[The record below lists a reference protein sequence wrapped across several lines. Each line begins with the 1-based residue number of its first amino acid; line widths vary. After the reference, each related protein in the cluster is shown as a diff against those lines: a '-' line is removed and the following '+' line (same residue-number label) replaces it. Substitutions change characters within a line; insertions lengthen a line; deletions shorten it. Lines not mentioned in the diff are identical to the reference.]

1 MGPSLSREG
10 RGDSPF
16 GAPASQPAVNRLVI
30 AGVIRPSM
38 RKIILGAI
46 LAAIVAAGGGVYLAV
61 LRPLS
66 AVADTLPLAEQALA
80 TPEAVVLAGIN
91 VKQAAF
97 LERWLI
103 GAPPASAAR
112 STGAAP
118 VGERSLIDHLEAAR
132 VDPRRDID
140 YVLAALYST
149 TAAAAPGRAIALA
162 GRFDPDVIN
171 AYLAQTLHGT
181 RLAGVEPPSYAIT
194 LTDPTSCQP
203 SGSWVVTVAPGWILI
218 ADPASHA
225 ALLARLLHPA
235 ARADG
240 GLDWW
245 RPLARADVVSIGIRN
260 PAGLENTTDAP
271 MLKAAAQGI
280 QIKAD
285 AFEHVYLGFRMTV
298 VPPAGAA
305 RLVIDAKDE
314 ARAMEQITVWRRAI
328 GDSRARWAQ
337 ALPSVAA
344 LYDSLALRSE
354 GTRNTVQVTVDRA
367 TIGNVRH
374 VANELMAAMLGGFGA
389 DVKTQPISA
398 QPERIDR
405 NPAKFEAATT
415 PAELAA
421 YDQSAMFAEK
431 VDRVEGPFGVRLDEI
446 RQGAGGDA
454 GLELVV
460 AAFANAI
467 PNITGDGA
475 RTRLYVD
482 SVKARDGRELLQHQE
497 CGRHRNSE
505 PAEFTSVS
513 APRLQASKNVQL
525 IAGADARAIERI
537 DGHIELSWPTRT
549 ETIRVAHPAVDT
561 RIEKDGVAVRITK
574 VAGGSLGYEV
584 SGERD
589 RLLALRAL
597 NAAGQPLDRTM
608 RMSGDFL
615 FGDGRTVEA
624 DYAGTIDAVELV
636 LAAEEHA
643 LTYRFALDDF
653 SLSGDSHSAM
663 QDDIPEFLP
672 YGEQALRH
680 DFATPAKGHRETWRT
695 LPPLEK
701 PQPPL
706 GVAQL
711 EPFELSLDKAQSF
724 FALKLD
730 FGVRG
735 PDAPDFRRR
744 FNFGE
749 LRLTRV
755 ELKDGTVLAPPS
767 AGDAEAKPT
776 PWQPTWSAPVRF
788 MLTPKQGVLA
798 TSAELLI
805 DSKAK
810 PEELRSLSGSLDV
823 RLPLKIEALRLDDL
837 SVGQS
842 AERQDFTV
850 AVAARSRRSLTFQA
864 KQGGDRVVYI
874 RLLDAAG
881 KAVAFM
887 GPQIT
892 ERPDGSTRFE
902 LSPLNP
908 PARAEIVLASEIE
921 SRSLPFAFTLP

>member
-1 MGPSLSREG
+1 
-10 RGDSPF
+10 
-16 GAPASQPAVNRLVI
+16 
-30 AGVIRPSM
+30 M
-38 RKIILGAI
+38 RKSILIAI

-66 AVADTLPLAEQALA
+66 AVSDTVPLAEQALA

-103 GAPPASAAR
+103 GAPPGGAAR
-112 STGAAP
+112 STVAAP
-118 VGERSLIDHLEAAR
+118 LGERSLIDHLQAAR

-140 YVLAALYST
+140 YVLAALYP
-149 TAAAAPGRAIALA
+149 AAAALPGRAIALA
-162 GRFDPDVIN
+162 GRFDPTVIN
-171 AYLAQTLHGT
+171 AYLAQTLHGK
-181 RLAGVEPPSYAIT
+181 RLAGVEPESYEVT
-194 LTDPTSCQP
+194 LTDPASCQP
-203 SGSWVVTVAPGWILI
+203 TGSWLVTVAPGWILI
-218 ADPASHA
+218 ADRASHA
-225 ALLARLLHPA
+225 ALLSRLLHPA
-235 ARADG
+235 ERADG

-245 RPLARADVVSIGIRN
+245 RPLARADVLSIGIRN
-260 PAGLENTTDAP
+260 PAGLEGATPTP

-280 QIKAD
+280 AVKAD
-285 AFEHVYLGFRMTV
+285 AFEHVYLGFRIKA
-298 VPPAGAA
+298 VPLAGEA

-314 ARAMEQITVWRRAI
+314 ARAFEQITGWQRAI
-328 GDSRARWAQ
+328 SQSRARWAE
-337 ALPSVAA
+337 ALPSLAA
-344 LYDSLALRSE
+344 LYDSVAIRSE
-354 GTRNTVQVTVDRA
+354 GARNTVEVTVDRG
-367 TIGNVRH
+367 TIANVRH
-374 VANELMAAMLGGFGA
+374 VATEAMSAVLGGFGA

-415 PAELAA
+415 PAQLMP

-431 VDRVEGPFGVRLDEI
+431 VDKVEGPFGVRLDEI
-446 RQGAGGDA
+446 RQGAAADA
-454 GLELVV
+454 GLELVI
-460 AAFANAI
+460 AAFAGGI

-475 RTRLYVD
+475 RTRLFID
-482 SVKARDGRELLQHQE
+482 SVKAQGGQELLQHQE

-505 PAEFTSVS
+505 AADFTSAS
-513 APRLQASKNVQL
+513 APRLQATKTVQL
-525 IAGADARAIERI
+525 VAGADARAIERI
-537 DGHIELSWPTRT
+537 DGHVALRWPTRT
-549 ETIRVAHPAVDT
+549 ETIRLAHPAPNT
-561 RIEKDGVAVRITK
+561 LIEKDGVALRITK
-574 VAGGSLGYEV
+574 VAGGSVGYEV
-584 SGERD
+584 TGERD

-608 RMSGDFL
+608 MVASDFL
-615 FGDGRTVEA
+615 FGDGRTVQA
-624 DYAGTIDAVELV
+624 DYAGSVDAVEVV
-636 LAAEEHA
+636 LAAEEHE
-643 LTYRFALDDF
+643 LTYRFALSDL
-653 SLSGDSHSAM
+653 SLTGDTHPAM
-663 QDDIPEFLP
+663 QDEAPEFQP
-672 YGEQALRH
+672 YGEPALRH

-701 PQPPL
+701 PQPHL
-706 GVAQL
+706 AMAQL

-755 ELKDGTVLAPPS
+755 ELKDGTVLTPPA
-767 AGDAEAKPT
+767 AGDGEAKAT
-776 PWQPTWSAPVRF
+776 AWQPKWSAPVRF
-788 MLTPKQGVLA
+788 MLTPKQGVLS
-798 TSAELLI
+798 TSADLMI
-805 DSKAK
+805 GSKAK

-842 AERQDFTV
+842 AERQDITV
-850 AVAARSRRSLTFQA
+850 AVAARTRRSLTFQVN
-864 KQGGDRVVYI
+864 QGGDRVVYI
-874 RLLDAAG
+874 RLFNAQG
-881 KAVAFM
+881 ETVAFM

-892 ERPDGSTRFE
+892 DRPDGSTRFE